1 MGDAPPR
8 KRRPPRDRSVRPLWR
23 RVVSVRSLLLAPAV
37 RRATPSR
44 PSARARAAP
53 VCVSARGV
61 RGARPVYMSCDL
73 RGQAVYQEEPV
84 FRTPWGS
91 PYERDKNV
99 SSPSTDPQPRALLRV
114 PDGSYG
120 GPPARRRGRR
130 GRAPRPGVRPGPG
143 EDGGDVPQGSPHH
156 EPLVPLRRPTPLA
169 PGDPAG
175 ADADERL
182 PPRPLALGAPHGAM
196 EAPAPVGRPGT
207 PLPPGL
213 ALWDDP
219 GENARRWRQPAG
231 VRRDPHVRLSR
242 LHLLLARVGAVRL
255 DLQRGDVALVRLP
268 RGPTQEREARSQ
280 SGP

>member
-156 EPLVPLRRPTPLA
+156 EPLVPLRRRAPLA

-175 ADADERL
+175 EDADERL
-182 PPRPLALGAPHGAM
+182 PPGPLALGAPHRPV
-196 EAPAPVGRPGT
+196 EAPAPVGGAGT

-213 ALWDDP
+213 ALGDDP
-219 GENARRWRQPAG
+219 GENARRRGQPAG
-231 VRRDPHVRLSR
+231 VRRAQDVRAAVSGTVGIPVR
-242 LHLLLARVGAVRL
+242 PRGQGRVG
-255 DLQRGDVALVRLP
+255 
-268 RGPTQEREARSQ
+268 
-280 SGP
+280 